1 MAFLDVRRISKF
13 FVPQTAAV
21 AEVSL
26 EVEQGEIVCLLGPS
40 GCGKTTLLRLIAGL
54 EQPDA
59 GNIILEGHD
68 LAGVLPHQRR
78 LGMMFQD
85 FALFPHKNVWENVA
99 FGLRMQQLPTR
110 EISERVEEMLTLVDL
125 EGHEDRRIDQL
136 SGGEQQRVALARSLA
151 PGPRL
156 LLLDEPLGA
165 LDRALRERLM
175 ADLRIILKRVGM
187 TALYVTHDQTEAYA
201 ISDRM
206 AVMNRG
212 RIEQIGS
219 PQVIYD
225 RPETPFIAG
234 FLGFENLLEGRTN
247 EQGQIETAAGN
258 FRPTE
263 PIPAAGTEVL
273 LMIKP
278 NDVTIGLPANDVVQD
293 VNHVHGTIAEITFRG
308 RYYQLLLE
316 VNEVQ
321 LVFEY
326 SGGKRFSP
334 GDEVSITVSPDQQ
347 IVYSA
352 AVSPDS

>member
-68 LAGVLPHQRR
+68 LAGVPPHQRR

-85 FALFPHKNVWENVA
+85 FALFPHKSVWENAA

-110 EISERVEEMLTLVDL
+110 EIAERVEEMLTLVDL
-125 EGHEDRRIDQL
+125 EGHGDRRIDQL

-165 LDRALRERLM
+165 LDPQISAGGRLHGRRAAQLVLAGYHPAETRRGVSGRARRRLQNHRS
-175 ADLRIILKRVGM
+175 ARRDV
-187 TALYVTHDQTEAYA
+187 
-201 ISDRM
+201 
-206 AVMNRG
+206 G
-212 RIEQIGS
+212 RICASLQ
-219 PQVIYD
+219 Q
-225 RPETPFIAG
+225 TP
-234 FLGFENLLEGRTN
+234 R
-247 EQGQIETAAGN
+247 
-258 FRPTE
+258 R
-263 PIPAAGTEVL
+263 
-273 LMIKP
+273 
-278 NDVTIGLPANDVVQD
+278 
-293 VNHVHGTIAEITFRG
+293 
-308 RYYQLLLE
+308 
-316 VNEVQ
+316 
-321 LVFEY
+321 
-326 SGGKRFSP
+326 SGGRS
-334 GDEVSITVSPDQQ
+334 V
-347 IVYSA
+347 
-352 AVSPDS
+352 